1 MSLPGRTDWTWQ
13 ELGWYAVAILLF
25 AGLLYFAD
33 IREFLRVLG
42 RVDRSTFAVAVAVG
56 LSSLFVWAWVWHRFF
71 GQLAITA
78 TAAKTVRLF
87 FSGHFLNSVTPLG
100 QFGGEP
106 VMAYIIADTTD
117 ADYEGALAAVVSSD
131 MVNAVPFFTFTI
143 GGVSYLYLFGSL
155 QGFLFDVGWIALLIL
170 TLGTG
175 VAYLLW
181 SPDGTLGRAAMG
193 VLTAIERR
201 VSWGEGV
208 FHSLQDRI
216 RRTEA
221 LFERAGRDRV
231 FLLTTIAGSHL
242 AILAQIVSLY
252 VVFLAMGLEP
262 TIVPLYFI
270 VNLSTIATLSP
281 TPGGSGTYEAAFSW
295 LMTLFY
301 SVDLATAL
309 TAAVLFRLTT
319 YWPGLLV
326 GFLTLLTLD
335 REGDVEPPQD
345 TEL

>member
-1 MSLPGRTDWTWQ
+1 MLSLGRTDWTWQ
-13 ELGWYAVAILLF
+13 EIGWYAVAVLLF
-25 AGLLYFAD
+25 AGLLYAAD
-33 IREFLRVLG
+33 TREFLRALG
-42 RVDRSTFAVAVAVG
+42 RVDRSTFGLAVVVG
-56 LSSLFVWAWVWHRFF
+56 LLSLFVWAWVWYRFF
-71 GQLAITA
+71 GQLGITA
-78 TAAKTVRLF
+78 TATKTVRLF
-87 FSGHFLNSVTPLG
+87 FTGHFLNSITPLG

-106 VMAYIIADTTD
+106 VMAYVIADTTKTE
-117 ADYEGALAAVVSSD
+117 YEGALAAVVSSD

-143 GGVSYLYLFGSL
+143 GGVAYAYLFGSL
-155 QGFLFDVGWIALLIL
+155 HGFLFDVGWIALVIL
-170 TLGTG
+170 LFGGG

-181 SPDGTLGRAAMG
+181 SPDATLGRAA
-193 VLTAIERR
+193 VRLLTAIEHR
-201 VSWGEGV
+201 VNWGEDLLESV
-208 FHSLQDRI
+208 QDRV

-221 LFERAGRDRV
+221 LFERAGRDSS
-231 FLLTTIAGSHL
+231 FLLTTILGSHL
-242 AILAQIVSLY
+242 AIVAQIISLY

-301 SVDLATAL
+301 QVDLATAL

-319 YWPGLLV
+319 YWPGLLL
-326 GFLTLLTLD
+326 GFLTLFTLD

-345 TEL
+345 AEL